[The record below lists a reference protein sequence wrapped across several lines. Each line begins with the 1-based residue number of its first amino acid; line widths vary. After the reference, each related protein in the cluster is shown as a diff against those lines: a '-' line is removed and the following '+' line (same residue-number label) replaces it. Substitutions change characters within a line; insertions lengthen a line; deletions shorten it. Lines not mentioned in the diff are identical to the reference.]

1 MVALKAQHLTQQATK
16 QRLPICQ
23 QMLESEKTQPN
34 TGLLKYAQ
42 TTTETASMGRQ
53 ILMSMLVGC
62 CLGLLS

>member
-42 TTTETASMGRQ
+42 TTETASRGHQ